1 MAPYKHSFLKMAFE
15 ARALKFGEFTLKSG
29 RISPYF
35 FNASAFSTGQ
45 QLATLGRCYRDAI
58 LDAGVDFDGLYG
70 PAYKGIPLASSVA
83 IAFSEIDRDVP
94 VSFNRKE
101 IKDHGEG
108 GQLLGAPL
116 TGQVLAIDDVVTA
129 GTAVRESVE
138 FVQAHGAN
146 LGAFCVALDR
156 QERGQEGTQSALTEL
171 AARFN
176 LTPISIV
183 TLDDVLAFAADDP
196 RIDDA
201 IAPQIEVYRSAY
213 GAADSTRFRKI

>member
-15 ARALKFGEFTLKSG
+15 ASALKFGEFTLKSG
-29 RISPYF
+29 RVSPYF

-58 LDAGVDFDGLYG
+58 LARGIAFDGLFG

-83 IAFSEIDRDVP
+83 IAFSEIEHNLP

-101 IKDHGEG
+101 IKEHGEG

-116 TGQVLAIDDVVTA
+116 SGQVVAIDDVVTA

-138 FVQAHGAN
+138 FVQDHGGH
-146 LGAFCVALDR
+146 LRAFCVALDR
-156 QERGQEGTQSALTEL
+156 QERGQDSTQSALGEL
-171 AARFN
+171 ATQFN

-196 RIDDA
+196 RVDDA
-201 IAPQIEVYRSAY
+201 ITSSIEAYRSTY
-213 GAADSTRFRKI
+213 GAVD